1 MEFLM
6 IFSVKLR
13 KEKKKIHSASPT
25 DFQAENEKDVTFRVV
40 VVIYFAVIAVR
51 SQKMCVCIFFKGFHS
66 RTSKSNSLWQ
76 LF

>member
-1 MEFLM
+1 M

-25 DFQAENEKDVTFRVV
+25 DFQAENEKDVTFR